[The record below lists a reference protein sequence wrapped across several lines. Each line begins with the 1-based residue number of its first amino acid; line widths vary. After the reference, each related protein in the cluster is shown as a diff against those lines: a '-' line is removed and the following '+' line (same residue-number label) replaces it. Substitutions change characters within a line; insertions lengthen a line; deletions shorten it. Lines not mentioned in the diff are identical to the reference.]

1 MRGAQ
6 KQKIFGTVTVGER
19 GQIVIPAE
27 LRKKFK
33 VKPGDRLVAFAKHRM
48 FGFIQVEEFNRFVT
62 ELSKVAMKFRRRRAR
77 AK

>member
-1 MRGAQ
+1 MKGSQ

-48 FGFIQVEEFNRFVT
+48 FGFIQVEEFNRFVS
-62 ELSKVAMKFRRRRAR
+62 ELSRMASKFRNRK
-77 AK
+77 AKGR

>member
-48 FGFIQVEEFNRFVT
+48 FGFIQVEEFNRFVS
-62 ELSKVAMKFRRRRAR
+62 ELSRAALKFKRRRAKGR
-77 AK
+77 